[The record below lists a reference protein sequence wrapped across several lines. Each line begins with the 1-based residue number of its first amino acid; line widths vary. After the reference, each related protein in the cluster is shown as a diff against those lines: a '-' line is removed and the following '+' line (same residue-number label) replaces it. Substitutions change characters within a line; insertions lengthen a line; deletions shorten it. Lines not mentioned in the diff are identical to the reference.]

1 MTSRKSCADFHIFL
15 QYSNGDSISRD
26 VNGIFCDIDGVS
38 KEVLEVTME
47 IMPSKF
53 RSPPPKPPRRRHSD
67 QLTISPS
74 GTYPSSRKKYHDE
87 TKFCLKEAQS
97 KSGNST
103 GCGSLPAN
111 WTPDFSPHN
120 EMDSSVLLK
129 SASQGSSF
137 HSKTIVNIKIPISS
151 VLDKDSNG
159 VSDAMMDIDFK
170 TDENFDWT
178 RKKLP
183 FLEQVVKSN
192 ILSKLNSR
200 DFLEYFRNDSEI
212 ECSPF
217 EMPSN
222 SFELKSF
229 PREYHRR
236 HHSDPVISHL
246 DRSNPKNGSQKYV
259 PKTHSFLESLS
270 FDNQNRLYNS
280 LGTSNELKETQN
292 LHEEIKTLKDIN
304 NKLWQHLCS
313 TQVCLEKMK
322 KNSEENIGSLS
333 ISDLLTSLY
342 CSQRAKDSAME
353 DRMKIILEERD
364 AAIRE
369 LEDMV
374 QIIARSFKDDTVAGE
389 EMCSEKEIE
398 DLLKEIEIT
407 YNPAKLLQQQRLL
420 LTYLYRSKELKQDR
434 IMHEL
439 KLAVSEKN
447 HFREK
452 VEYLEEELKSMRVC
466 NELWNSDNKHWEN
479 NLLNILCQVI
489 QQRDIALSKVNN
501 AQNLEHTNFRS
512 ANENSRIAETMV
524 EGYESFQKHEGDS
537 ISLVKRNFQSSH
549 HDMRKC
555 DQFSIEPSS
564 DEIRLLKGEI
574 LVLNKA
580 LEMEIEKREN
590 AEEKCSR
597 LERLVNVLQR
607 KVNGQ
612 NVGIS
617 V

>member
-1 MTSRKSCADFHIFL
+1 
-15 QYSNGDSISRD
+15 
-26 VNGIFCDIDGVS
+26 
-38 KEVLEVTME
+38 
-47 IMPSKF
+47 MPSKF

-67 QLTISPS
+67 QLAISPS

-87 TKFCLKEAQS
+87 TKLCVKETQS
-97 KSGNST
+97 KSVNNT

-111 WTPDFSPHN
+111 WTPDFSP
-120 EMDSSVLLK
+120 DSRIDNSVLFK
-129 SASQGSSF
+129 SASQGSSA
-137 HSKTIVNIKIPISS
+137 HLKTPFVNIKIPVCSI
-151 VLDKDSNG
+151 LDRDCNG
-159 VSDAMMDIDFK
+159 LSDEMMDADFK
-170 TDENFDWT
+170 NENFDWT
-178 RKKLP
+178 KKKELP
-183 FLEQVVKSN
+183 FLEQVVKCN

-200 DFLEYFRNDSEI
+200 DFFECFQKDSEI
-212 ECSPF
+212 ECNPF

-222 SFELKSF
+222 SFEQKSF
-229 PREYHRR
+229 HREYRR
-236 HHSDPVISHL
+236 HHSDPVLSYL
-246 DRSNPKNGSQKYV
+246 DRSNSKNGSQKYV
-259 PKTHSFLESLS
+259 RKTHSFFENLS
-270 FDNQNRLYNS
+270 FDNQNRLCNS
-280 LGTSNELKETQN
+280 LGTSFERKETQN

-322 KNSEENIGSLS
+322 KNSEENTGSLS

-353 DRMKIILEERD
+353 DRMRIILEERD
-364 AAIRE
+364 AAIQE

-374 QIIARSFKDDTVAGE
+374 QVIARSFKDDAVVE
-389 EMCSEKEIE
+389 EELCSDKEIK

-439 KLAVSEKN
+439 KLSVSEKN
-447 HFREK
+447 HLREK
-452 VEYLEEELKSMRVC
+452 MEYLEEELKSMRIC

-501 AQNLEHTNFRS
+501 AQSIEHTNYRS
-512 ANENSRIAETMV
+512 ANDNSKIV
-524 EGYESFQKHEGDS
+524 EPLTDDYESYKKHEGDS
-537 ISLVKRNFQSSH
+537 ISVVKRNFQSSH
-549 HDMRKC
+549 HDIRKC

-590 AEEKCSR
+590 TEEKCLR

>member
-1 MTSRKSCADFHIFL
+1 
-15 QYSNGDSISRD
+15 
-26 VNGIFCDIDGVS
+26 
-38 KEVLEVTME
+38 ME

-67 QLTISPS
+67 QLTIPPS
-74 GTYPSSRKKYHDE
+74 GTYPSSRKKYHEE
-87 TKFCLKEAQS
+87 TKLCLKETQS
-97 KSGNST
+97 KSLNHA

-111 WTPDFSPHN
+111 WTPDFSPDN
-120 EMDSSVLLK
+120 KFDNSVQFK
-129 SASQGSSF
+129 SASQGSSALLRNPF
-137 HSKTIVNIKIPISS
+137 VNIKMPISS
-151 VLDKDSNG
+151 ILDRDGNG
-159 VSDAMMDIDFK
+159 LSDEMMDADLK
-170 TDENFDWT
+170 NENFDWT
-178 RKKLP
+178 RKKELP
-183 FLEQVVKSN
+183 FLEQVVKSSMF
-192 ILSKLNSR
+192 SKLKSR
-200 DFLEYFRNDSEI
+200 DFFGCFQNDHGI
-212 ECSPF
+212 ECSLD

-222 SFELKSF
+222 SFKQKSF
-229 PREYHRR
+229 HREYHRR
-236 HHSDPVISHL
+236 HHSDPLLTYL
-246 DRSNPKNGSQKYV
+246 DRSNSKNGSQKYV
-259 PKTHSFLESLS
+259 HKTSSFFESLP
-270 FDNQNRLYNS
+270 FDNQNRLCNS
-280 LGTSNELKETQN
+280 LDTSFEHKETLN

-304 NKLWQHLCS
+304 NKLWQQLCS

-322 KNSEENIGSLS
+322 NSEENTGSLS

-353 DRMKIILEERD
+353 DRMRIVLEERD
-364 AAIRE
+364 AAIQE

-374 QIIARSFKDDTVAGE
+374 QIIARSFKDDALAE
-389 EMCSEKEIE
+389 ERLCSDKEIK

-439 KLAVSEKN
+439 KLSISEKN
-447 HFREK
+447 HLREK
-452 VEYLEEELKSMRVC
+452 MEYLEEEIKSMRIC

-501 AQNLEHTNFRS
+501 VQSIEHTKYRS
-512 ANENSRIAETMV
+512 ANENPRIAEPLTDD
-524 EGYESFQKHEGDS
+524 YESYKKHEDDS
-537 ISLVKRNFQSSH
+537 ISVAKRSFQSSH
-549 HDMRKC
+549 HDIRKS
-555 DQFSIEPSS
+555 DQFSLEPSS

-590 AEEKCSR
+590 AEEKCLR